1 MSERTFVTYEKKDG
15 NIITVHKFLTT
26 EDSAMFP
33 DSEMIDKAL
42 HLASKNTGMEESQLD
57 TLELKEELK
66 EGQEYQVDVAAKR
79 LKSKEA
85 PKPKKRKTQ

>member
-1 MSERTFVTYEKKDG
+1 
-15 NIITVHKFLTT
+15 LTISNLT
-26 EDSAMFP
+26 C
-33 DSEMIDKAL
+33 I
-42 HLASKNTGMEESQLD
+42 NVGQLG

-79 LKSKEA
+79 SKSKEA